1 MSSRSRQAT
10 VALLAVVC
18 ICLVAACGSSA
29 GATAASGAASSS
41 GPASQGPSTAPEGV
55 SGSTHE
61 FSATL
66 EVTGAVTQTA
76 SFTQNLGGRPAC
88 PDFAQAGIAGNG
100 PSALWYLPNNPDST
114 FLMTWDVLTYKG
126 PGTYSDPSANSV
138 SLSAGGQVFDQWPT
152 SVVSVT
158 VNADGSGS
166 SSFQNLHPYPQA
178 STAMVSGTETW
189 TCS

>member
-1 MSSRSRQAT
+1 MFHRQCAT
-10 VALLAVVC
+10 VVLSLA
-18 ICLVAACGSSA
+18 CLVTVSACGSSSPP
-29 GATAASGAASSS
+29 SGAASSS
-41 GPASQGPSTAPEGV
+41 GPASQGPSTAPESV

-66 EVTGAVTQTA
+66 GVTGAVQQTA

-88 PDFAQAGIAGNG
+88 PAFAQAGIAGIG
-100 PSALWYLPNNPDST
+100 PSAWYLPDNPDAT
-114 FLMTWDVLTYKG
+114 FLMTWDLLTYKG
-126 PGTYSDPSANSV
+126 PGTYTDPAAMSA

-152 SVVSVT
+152 SVLSVT
-158 VNADGSGS
+158 VKADGSGWA
-166 SSFQNLHPYPQA
+166 SFQNLHPYPQA